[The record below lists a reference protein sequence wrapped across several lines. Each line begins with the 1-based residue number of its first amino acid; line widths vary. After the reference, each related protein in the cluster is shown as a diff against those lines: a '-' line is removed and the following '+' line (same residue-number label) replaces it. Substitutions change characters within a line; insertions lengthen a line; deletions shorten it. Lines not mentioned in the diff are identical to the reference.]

1 MYFARLRTLM
11 NDILGTNF
19 IERYV
24 AKILKKIRQ
33 DALRDSVKWKVG
45 GIRSIDQG
53 VLQLLSQSVKLRREQ
68 LFKTYSNMIPK
79 TVAEREILKNVKVHI
94 RAGHLQLCFT
104 FLKVSRLLF
113 LVREQL
119 RLT

>member
-1 MYFARLRTLM
+1 M

-79 TVAEREILKNVKVHI
+79 TVTEREILENESKSVFRI
-94 RAGHLQLCFT
+94 
-104 FLKVSRLLF
+104 
-113 LVREQL
+113 
-119 RLT
+119 